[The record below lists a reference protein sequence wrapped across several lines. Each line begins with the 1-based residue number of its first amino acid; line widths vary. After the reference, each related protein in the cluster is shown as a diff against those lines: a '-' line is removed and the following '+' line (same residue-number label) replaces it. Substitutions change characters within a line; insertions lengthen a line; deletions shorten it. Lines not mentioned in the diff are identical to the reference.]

1 MVTRWSLGL
10 SQGSSPRATART
22 WRETFA
28 TKPEFK
34 VSFEEVSHF
43 EPLRPGHGPL
53 RPGGATRTV
62 VTAREQAGA
71 RATGAPPRGLPVA
84 KATGHLREELAKVED
99 AVVDLA
105 VAVRAAVTRGV
116 PVATIA

>member
-1 MVTRWSLGL
+1 M
-10 SQGSSPRATART
+10 
-22 WRETFA
+22 FA
-28 TKPEFK
+28 TKPESK
-34 VSFEEVSHF
+34 VSFEEDGHF
-43 EPLRPGHGPL
+43 EPLRPVGPL

-99 AVVDLA
+99 AVADLA

-116 PVATIA
+116 PFATIA